1 MTTIE
6 ITSKQLLTQF
16 REFMLRLSQ
25 GVAVKFTYKGKR
37 YSIVEE
43 PIQTQGQSLAHRM
56 RERLK
61 NRPVNHEVMEED
73 DIKKLVKSMR
83 YE

>member
-1 MTTIE
+1 MSVVE

-16 REFMLRLSQ
+16 REFMLKLSQ
-25 GVAVKFTYKGKR
+25 GMSVKFTYKGELYK
-37 YSIVEE
+37 IVKE
-43 PIQTQGQSLAHRM
+43 PAQTQGQKLASRM

-61 NRPVNHEVMEED
+61 NRPINYEPMDEE
-73 DIKKLVKSMR
+73 DIKKLTKSMR